1 MASKGPNR
9 EEKQVREIANT
20 VQRLSHE
27 HGVEVGDEL
36 DPESPATLPD
46 LQNLMRQV
54 KKLDGELKQARHRLE
69 QQELKVKA
77 EAEAADA
84 AAAVVAS
91 EREALEEVAEAAAVE
106 AEVLKAK
113 AVELAEKEAALVV
126 LARELENRRIE
137 AEAGFA
143 AENRAALETL
153 EAERQAVIDELSK
166 LRDKAVAD
174 RQAACAAVDASQE
187 TVQRERA
194 QALDRLHEELTSRE
208 AELDEREQR
217 VARAERI
224 VGARE
229 ADLAEEQELLD
240 ATVARRVSEQV
251 ALAEGEVAVERQRVA
266 VLREQLAA
274 SVSELEELRHSTSS
288 LDGRPAAE
296 VLSELSDLRRR
307 CRELQSDLLERP
319 DVAALDRLA
328 EAQRQNEAFAEQ
340 IFGYRR
346 ENAELN
352 MRLSR
357 NATAANEIEVARDRV
372 SILESMLAG
381 YREELAAARRDW
393 DSLTDAKSAASPF
406 PSLAKIDVDPEA
418 QNPDVRTRPVESLP
432 RLVESLQQR
441 MAVAMPGRTLYYET
455 SEIRV
460 FLAGLA
466 SSRLHLLQG
475 ISGTGKTSLPLAF
488 ARAVQGGCEVIE
500 VQAGWR
506 DRQDLLGFYNSFEK
520 RFDERRMTQALY
532 SASTPQYADRP
543 FLIVLDEMNLSHP
556 EQYFADFLSLLERGT
571 DRIELMT
578 ASVENHPRR
587 LIEGRYLPVADNVW
601 FIGTANRDETTVAF
615 ADKTYDRAHV
625 MELPE
630 APRPFA
636 VKPMPESAP
645 VSLGGLN
652 KLFADA
658 RDEAANS
665 FERVMRFLDDDMAP
679 ELGKVFNV
687 GWSHRLRRIAE
698 TFVPVMVVSD
708 GQDRTRAEAE
718 AADHLLATKVF
729 RKLEGRFDVSA
740 DDFKLLEDHLL
751 SKWRESFGDD
761 TLPAKSV
768 SIIEREAHRLGG

>member
-1 MASKGPNR
+1 MASKGPNQ
-9 EEKQVREIANT
+9 EEKQVREIANA
-20 VQRLSHE
+20 VERIGKE
-27 HGVEVGDEL
+27 HGFEVADEM
-36 DPESPATLPD
+36 DPGAPVALSD
-46 LQNLMRQV
+46 LRLLLRQV

-69 QQELKVKA
+69 QQEARVKA
-77 EAEAADA
+77 EMEA
-84 AAAVVAS
+84 AAAASAIIDS
-91 EREALEEVAEAAAVE
+91 EREALEELAEVAAVE

-113 AVELAEKEAALVV
+113 AVDLAEKDAALVV
-126 LARELENRRIE
+126 LARDLENRRIE
-137 AEAGFA
+137 ADAGFA

-153 EAERQAVIDELSK
+153 EAERRAMSAEISR

-174 RQAACAAVDASQE
+174 REAASAAADASQE
-187 TVQRERA
+187 AVRQEKA
-194 QALDRLHEELTSRE
+194 VALDQLRDELTSRE
-208 AELDEREQR
+208 VELEAREQR

-229 ADLAEEQELLD
+229 ADLVEEQELLD
-240 ATVARRVSEQV
+240 AAVARRVSEQV
-251 ALAEGEVAVERQRVA
+251 TLTEGELAVERQRVA
-266 VLREQLAA
+266 VLRQQLAE
-274 SVSELEELRHSTSS
+274 SVSNLEELRRSASS
-288 LDGRPAAE
+288 LDGRPTAE
-296 VLSELSDLRRR
+296 VSAELSQLRKR
-307 CRELQSDLLERP
+307 CGELQADLLERP
-319 DVAALDRLA
+319 DAAALDRLA
-328 EAQRQNEAFAEQ
+328 EAQRQNETFAEQ
-340 IFGYRR
+340 VFGYRR

-381 YREELAAARRDW
+381 YRVELAAAREDW
-393 DSLTDAKSAASPF
+393 DSLTDAKSAATPF
-406 PSLAKIDVDPEA
+406 PSLAKIDADPEA

-460 FLAGLA
+460 FLGGLA

-532 SASTPQYADRP
+532 TASTPQYADRP

-587 LIEGRYLPVADNVW
+587 LIEGRYLPVARNVW

-630 APRPFA
+630 APRPFD
-636 VKPMPESAP
+636 VKAMPESAP

-652 KLFADA
+652 ELFARA
-658 RDEAANS
+658 RDQAASS
-665 FERVMRFLDDDMAP
+665 FERVMGFLDDDMAP
-679 ELGKVFNV
+679 ELGKVFNI
-687 GWSHRLRRIAE
+687 GWSHRLRRIAK

-708 GQDRTRAEAE
+708 GQDKTRAEAE

-751 SKWRESFGDD
+751 TKWRESFGDD

>member
-9 EEKQVREIANT
+9 EEKQIREIANA
-20 VQRLSHE
+20 VQRLSQE
-27 HGVEVGDEL
+27 HGVEVDDEL
-36 DPESPATLPD
+36 DPELPATLPD

-54 KKLDGELKQARHRLE
+54 KKLAGELKQARHRLE

-77 EAEAADA
+77 EMEAATA
-84 AAAVVAS
+84 AAAEAAS
-91 EREALEEVAEAAAVE
+91 ERETLEELAEGAAVE
-106 AEVLKAK
+106 TEALSAK

-126 LARELENRRIE
+126 LARDLENQRIE

-143 AENRAALETL
+143 AENSAALATL
-153 EAERQAVIDELSK
+153 EAERRALIDELSR
-166 LRDKAVAD
+166 LRHQAVTD
-174 RQAACAAVDASQE
+174 REAACAAVDASHEAVRQE
-187 TVQRERA
+187 KA
-194 QALDRLHEELTSRE
+194 LALDRLREELTSRE
-208 AELDEREQR
+208 AELEAREQR

-229 ADLAEEQELLD
+229 ADIAEEQELLD
-240 ATVARRVSEQV
+240 VTVARRVSEQV

-266 VLREQLAA
+266 VLRQQLAE
-274 SVSELEELRHSTSS
+274 SVSELEELRHSTS

-296 VLSELSDLRRR
+296 VLSELSELRRR
-307 CRELQSDLLERP
+307 CSELQADLLERP

-328 EAQRQNEAFAEQ
+328 EVQRQNEAFAEQ

-372 SILESMLAG
+372 SVLESMLAG
-381 YREELAAARRDW
+381 YREELAAAREDW
-393 DSLTDAKSAASPF
+393 DSLTDAKSAATPF

-418 QNPDVRTRPVESLP
+418 QNPDVRTRPVASLP

-630 APRPFA
+630 SPRPFA
-636 VKPMPESAP
+636 VKQMPESAP

-652 KLFADA
+652 SLFAEA
-658 RDEAANS
+658 RDEASNS

-698 TFVPVMVVSD
+698 SFVPVMVISD
-708 GQDRTRAEAE
+708 GQDQTRAEAE

-729 RKLEGRFDVSA
+729 RKLEGRFDVGA
-740 DDFKLLEDHLL
+740 DDFKQMEDHLL
-751 SKWRESFGDD
+751 AKWHESFGDD

-768 SIIEREAHRLGG
+768 SILEREVHRLGG